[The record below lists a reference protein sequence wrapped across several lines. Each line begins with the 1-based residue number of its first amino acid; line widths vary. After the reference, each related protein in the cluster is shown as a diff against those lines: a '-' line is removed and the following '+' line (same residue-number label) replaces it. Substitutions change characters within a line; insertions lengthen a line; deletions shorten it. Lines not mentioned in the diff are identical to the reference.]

1 MYDYNCDRHC
11 KGRVCGAASVC
22 KGLLGREMESFP
34 CEGVRG
40 LYPKAIAGV
49 SGVEEEQKA

>member
-49 SGVEEEQKA
+49 SGVEEEQET